1 MNLTV
6 IDAKY
11 RIVGVRSLIRWK
23 SLLTFRVSSGWYT
36 DNAWS
41 RDSDTS
47 NRIHITMKSNWLGK
61 SVRGFIQETK
71 SERKT
76 YFSCT
81 GNETGDYTVRV
92 DILVNLFYKE
102 NIERLRVTKI
112 HACSIC
118 TSDMFYGSVD
128 FPRTNFLS
136 LNGRSKLGI
145 RKNRCTFT
153 PYNYIRLKVNY
164 RKLIRGSQNSSGRFC
179 EN

>member
-1 MNLTV
+1 M
-6 IDAKY
+6 KEK
-11 RIVGVRSLIRWK
+11 R
-23 SLLTFRVSSGWYT
+23 TFHAQAT
-36 DNAWS
+36 
-41 RDSDTS
+41 
-47 NRIHITMKSNWLGK
+47 KLGLYVYK
-61 SVRGFIQETK
+61 I
-71 SERKT
+71 
-76 YFSCT
+76 
-81 GNETGDYTVRV
+81 